1 MRDQIVE
8 VNRAYWV
15 VSLGRWAS
23 CQVLGKVRVLA
34 KQLSEEQVFQGGSG
48 KCVQGTVRMLV

>member
-34 KQLSEEQVFQGGSG
+34 KQLSEEQVFQGDQVNVF
-48 KCVQGTVRMLV
+48 KEQ